1 MSYIPK
7 SLTSTPTNGT
17 TLRIKKDDVEA
28 LNNILLELSKKMIEQ
43 GYEPIKFSELAEIMI
58 KRGIKDFSVD
68 DFMEDIK
75 IEENK

>member
-17 TLRIKKDDVEA
+17 TLRKDDVEA

-58 KRGIKDFSVD
+58 KRGIKDFSVE